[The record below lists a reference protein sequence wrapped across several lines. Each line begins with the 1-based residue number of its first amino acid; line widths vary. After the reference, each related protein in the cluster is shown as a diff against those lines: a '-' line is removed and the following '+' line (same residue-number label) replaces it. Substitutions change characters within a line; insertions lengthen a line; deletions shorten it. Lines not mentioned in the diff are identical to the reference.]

1 MTVSPIFL
9 GSYSV
14 ESLRAR
20 TNATQFT
27 DLKSTMTDLQRQL
40 ATGKLADD
48 WAGMGTERVT
58 SLDMNARVSILD
70 GYASN
75 ITDAQTRLKL
85 MDTSL
90 AQLDKNRS
98 AAIGELSLDS
108 YQLRSGGTTQGQIL
122 LTGRFNEM
130 IDLLNQDV
138 AGRYVFSGRATD
150 TKPVASADVIL
161 NGSGSQ
167 IGLKTAMANQR
178 TTDLGSGLGG
188 LAVGV
193 SGNVV
198 SITKPG
204 AGGMTVSGT
213 SSFDFTT
220 QPTEGQTFTVKVTLP
235 DGTSQD
241 VTLAASSNPGA
252 GTSTGAAFQ
261 IGATSAQTA
270 TNFGAAITTALTN
283 VANTSL
289 WAASGVKAAQDFFN
303 GNIANSVQWYLGDN
317 SATPRQTALV
327 RASDGAPIASGA
339 QANEAPFRNLLASY
353 AVMAA
358 DSFPSSN
365 ANSPA
370 RYDAVKSRLQTN
382 LAETPGARVA
392 DVQTELALASVDI
405 NTAKERNAATKS
417 VLQDHISAIEDAS
430 PEQIAAQLL
439 SLQTSLQASY
449 QTASMVS
456 KLSLVNYLS

>member
-20 TNATQFT
+20 TNGAQFT
-27 DLKSTMTDLQRQL
+27 SLKDTMTDLQRQL
-40 ATGKLADD
+40 STGKLADD
-48 WAGMGTERVT
+48 WSGLGTELVQ
-58 SLDMNARVSILD
+58 SLDLNARVSLLD
-70 GYASN
+70 GYQSN
-75 ITDAQTRLKL
+75 ITDAETRLKL
-85 MDTSL
+85 MDASL
-90 AQLDKNRS
+90 TQLDKNRS
-98 AAIGELSLDS
+98 KAIGELSLDS

-130 IDLLNQDV
+130 IDLLNTDV
-138 AGRYVFSGRATD
+138 AGRYVFSGRSTD
-150 TKPVASADVIL
+150 TRPVASADVIL
-161 NGSGSQ
+161 NGAPPQ

-198 SITKPG
+198 SVTKPG

-220 QPTEGQTFTVKVTLP
+220 QPTDGQAYSLTVTLP
-235 DGTSQD
+235 DGSTQN
-241 VTLAASSNPGA
+241 VTLTAAATAGA
-252 GTSTGAAFQ
+252 GTSSGAAFV
-261 IGATSAQTA
+261 IGASSAQTA
-270 TNFGAAITTALTN
+270 ANFGAALTSALTT

-289 WAASGVKAAQDFFN
+289 WAASGIKASQDFFN
-303 GNIANSVQWYLGDN
+303 GSVANSVQWYLGDN
-317 SATPRQTALV
+317 SATPRQTAQV

-370 RYDAVKSRLQTN
+370 RYDAVKSRLQSQ

-392 DVQTELALASVDI
+392 DVQTELALASVDV
-405 NTAKERNAATKS
+405 NTAKERNASTKK
-417 VLQDHISAIEDAS
+417 VLQDHIGAIEDAT
-430 PEQIAAQLL
+430 PEQVAAQLL

-456 KLSLVNYLS
+456 KLSLVNYLG